1 MDLKAAISERLS
13 IMDVRDPRVIGGL
26 WCIIIHIFQQFSSYI
41 NIYKSLI
48 IHKNGVFHESNWW
61 LAIYSGIER
70 RMYKKWHHFKEH
82 PGEVFATWGAS
93 ADVADVDFVWTT
105 GCESGLL
112 KGLLNFTRL
121 VILLFLIV
129 KSLLNPHKSCFPGL
143 NHHFPLY

>member
-1 MDLKAAISERLS
+1 MDYNPYISAIFS
-13 IMDVRDPRVIGGL
+13 IYK
-26 WCIIIHIFQQFSSYI
+26 HT
-41 NIYKSLI
+41 YKSLI
-48 IHKNGVFHESNWW
+48 VPKHGVFHESHW

-121 VILLFLIV
+121 VILLILIV
-129 KSLLNPHKSCFPGL
+129 KSLLNPHKSHVYLG
-143 NHHFPLY
+143 